1 MTTHIQAARPSALHR
16 ILRANA
22 VFSAI
27 SGAIFLFGSTP
38 LASFMGLPDGG
49 FLIVI
54 GIGVLLFC
62 VLLFQL
68 TARPQL
74 DRRLAIGIFILD
86 TLWVVFSVIALLG
99 NLLPLNDAGRW
110 TIVLLAE
117 AVAVFAIAE
126 FVALWKTRHAS

>member
-1 MTTHIQAARPSALHR
+1 MTTHVQAARPTALHR

-22 VFSAI
+22 IFSAI
-27 SGAIFLFGSTP
+27 SGAIFLIGSAP

-54 GIGVLLFC
+54 GVGVLAFSA
-62 VLLFQL
+62 LLFQL
-68 TARPQL
+68 TAQPQL
-74 DRRLAIGIFILD
+74 DRRLAFSIFILD
-86 TLWVVFSVIALLG
+86 TLWVVLSVIALLG

-110 TIVLLAE
+110 TIALLAE
-117 AVAVFAIAE
+117 VVAVFAIAE